1 MNLQKAGICALTTA
15 AGLGA
20 GIGAFAATSKA
31 SKKISEKTGKPVG
44 CTASYTHI
52 MTNDK
57 IENKKGALAEI
68 TKESLKDT
76 GNLLGATGIGAGA
89 AALVTGVSKKAQ
101 KGLNN
106 FISNVGKSLD
116 KISVPSNLIADS
128 IEGIHAPETISLKD
142 KVKLSGI
149 GRKFLNATPAAKAAI
164 LTGAAILA
172 LATPLVAIN
181 NAAKSGYI
189 EAKHEVE

>member
-44 CTASYTHI
+44 CIGSYTHI

-57 IENKKGALAEI
+57 VENKKGALAEI

-76 GNLLGATGIGAGA
+76 GSLLGATGIGASA

-172 LATPLVAIN
+172 VATPLVAIN

>member
-44 CTASYTHI
+44 CIGSYTHI

-57 IENKKGALAEI
+57 VENKKGALAEI

-76 GNLLGATGIGAGA
+76 GSLLGATGIGAGA

>member
-1 MNLQKAGICALTTA
+1 M
-15 AGLGA
+15 
-20 GIGAFAATSKA
+20 
-31 SKKISEKTGKPVG
+31 
-44 CTASYTHI
+44 
-52 MTNDK
+52 
-57 IENKKGALAEI
+57 
-68 TKESLKDT
+68 
-76 GNLLGATGIGAGA
+76 
-89 AALVTGVSKKAQ
+89 
-101 KGLNN
+101 
-106 FISNVGKSLD
+106 GKSLD

-128 IEGIHAPETISLKD
+128 IERIHAPETISLKD

-172 LATPLVAIN
+172 VTTPLAAIN

>member
-44 CTASYTHI
+44 CIGSYTHI

-57 IENKKGALAEI
+57 VENKKGALAEI

-76 GNLLGATGIGAGA
+76 GSLLGATGIGAGA

-181 NAAKSGYI
+181 NATKSGYI

>member
-44 CTASYTHI
+44 CTGSYTHI

-57 IENKKGALAEI
+57 VENKKGALAEI

>member
-57 IENKKGALAEI
+57 VENKKGALAEI

-76 GNLLGATGIGAGA
+76 GSLLGATGIGAGA

-101 KGLNN
+101 NNVNN
-106 FISNVGKSLD
+106 FVSNVGKALQNI
-116 KISVPSNLIADS
+116 KIYNTLPDAAAIDTY
-128 IEGIHAPETISLKD
+128 TISLKD
-142 KVKLSGI
+142 KLAKTKPVAG
-149 GRKFLNATPAAKAAI
+149 FLKATPAAKAAI

-172 LATPLVAIN
+172 VATPLVAIN

>member
-57 IENKKGALAEI
+57 VENKKGALAEI

-116 KISVPSNLIADS
+116 KISVPSNLIAES
-128 IEGIHAPETISLKD
+128 VEGIHAPETISLKD

-172 LATPLVAIN
+172 VTTPLVAIN

>member
-44 CTASYTHI
+44 CTGSYTHI

-57 IENKKGALAEI
+57 IENKKGTLAEI

-172 LATPLVAIN
+172 VATPLVAIN

>member
-116 KISVPSNLIADS
+116 KILVPSNLIADS
-128 IEGIHAPETISLKD
+128 IEGIQAPETISLKE

-172 LATPLVAIN
+172 VATPLVAIN

>member
-44 CTASYTHI
+44 CIGSYTHI

-57 IENKKGALAEI
+57 VENKKGALAEI

-128 IEGIHAPETISLKD
+128 IEGIQAPETISLKD

-172 LATPLVAIN
+172 VATPLVAIN

>member
-44 CTASYTHI
+44 CTGSYTHI

-57 IENKKGALAEI
+57 VENKKGVLAEI

-76 GNLLGATGIGAGA
+76 GSLLGATGIGAGA

-181 NAAKSGYI
+181 NATKSGYI

>member
-57 IENKKGALAEI
+57 VENKKGALAEI

-116 KISVPSNLIADS
+116 KISVPSNLIAES
-128 IEGIHAPETISLKD
+128 VEGIHAPETISLKE

-172 LATPLVAIN
+172 VATPLVAIN

>member
-44 CTASYTHI
+44 CIGSYTHI

-57 IENKKGALAEI
+57 VENKKGALAEI

-76 GNLLGATGIGAGA
+76 GSLLGATGIGAGA

-172 LATPLVAIN
+172 VATPLVAIN

-189 EAKHEVE
+189 EAKHEV

>member
-44 CTASYTHI
+44 CIGSYTHI

-57 IENKKGALAEI
+57 VENKKGALAEI

-76 GNLLGATGIGAGA
+76 GSLLGATGIGAGA

-172 LATPLVAIN
+172 VATPLVAIN

>member
-1 MNLQKAGICALTTA
+1 ML
-15 AGLGA
+15 
-20 GIGAFAATSKA
+20 FR
-31 SKKISEKTGKPVG
+31 
-44 CTASYTHI
+44 SYTHI

-57 IENKKGALAEI
+57 VENKKGALAEI

-76 GNLLGATGIGAGA
+76 GSLLGATGIGAGA

-128 IEGIHAPETISLKD
+128 IEGIKAPETMTLKD

-181 NAAKSGYI
+181 NATKSGYI

>member
-57 IENKKGALAEI
+57 VENKKGALAEI

-116 KISVPSNLIADS
+116 KISVPSNLIAES
-128 IEGIHAPETISLKD
+128 VEGIHAPETISLKD

-172 LATPLVAIN
+172 VATPLVAIN

>member
-44 CTASYTHI
+44 CIGSYTHI

-57 IENKKGALAEI
+57 VENKKGALAEI

-172 LATPLVAIN
+172 VATPLVAIN

>member
-44 CTASYTHI
+44 CIGSYTHI

-57 IENKKGALAEI
+57 VENKKGALAEI

-76 GNLLGATGIGAGA
+76 GSLLGATGIGAGA

-128 IEGIHAPETISLKD
+128 IEGIHTPETISLKD

>member
-44 CTASYTHI
+44 CTGSYTHI

-57 IENKKGALAEI
+57 IENKKGTLAEI

-128 IEGIHAPETISLKD
+128 IEGIKAPKTISLKD
-142 KVKLSGI
+142 KVKFSGI

-164 LTGAAILA
+164 LAGAAILA
-172 LATPLVAIN
+172 VATPLVAIN

>member
-57 IENKKGALAEI
+57 VENKKGALAEI

-101 KGLNN
+101 NNVNN
-106 FISNVGKSLD
+106 FVSNVGKALQNI
-116 KISVPSNLIADS
+116 KIYNTLPDAAAIDTY
-128 IEGIHAPETISLKD
+128 TISLKD
-142 KVKLSGI
+142 KLAKTKPVA
-149 GRKFLNATPAAKAAI
+149 RFLKATPAAKAAI
-164 LTGAAILA
+164 LAGAAILA
-172 LATPLVAIN
+172 VATPLAAIN